1 MMLRVGHILIY
12 FAMGVVVLGL
22 VSGFAALFAGFHELS
37 LRLLFTVPAG
47 VLLGF
52 AGFVVVIMLE
62 PRQ

>member
-1 MMLRVGHILIY
+1 MLRVGHILIY
-12 FAMGVVVLGL
+12 LAIAVVLVGL
-22 VSGFAALFAGFHELS
+22 ISGFAALFTGFHDLS

-52 AGFVVVIMLE
+52 AGLVIVIMLE